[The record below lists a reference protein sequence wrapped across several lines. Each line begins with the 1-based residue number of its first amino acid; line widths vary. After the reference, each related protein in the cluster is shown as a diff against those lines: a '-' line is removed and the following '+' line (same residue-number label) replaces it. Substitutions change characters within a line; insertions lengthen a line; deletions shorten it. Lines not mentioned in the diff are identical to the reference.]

1 MNMFNMESALKRG
14 RSFEGV
20 NSLRSHRVYDKLA
33 LLVLLTA
40 VVGGISY
47 SAVDTNV
54 SVGRLIAPSF
64 VVAMGAMLIGQ
75 FKPQY
80 AKVAAPVYALAEGVV
95 LGVISKS
102 YANVRSG
109 IVPAAIVATS
119 LLFVGCLLVFRTG
132 VVKVTPKFVQMTTIA
147 GLTLFSLYLLSIFGL
162 SVPGINELGPKG
174 MIFGVIGLGIGL
186 SYLFIDFDR
195 IEKAEQS
202 GSLHDTAEW
211 FLAFQ
216 LLLSL
221 VMVYINVLRILGSS
235 RRN

>member
-1 MNMFNMESALKRG
+1 MNMFNMETALKRG
-14 RSFEGV
+14 RSFEGTK
-20 NSLRSHRVYDKLA
+20 SLRSHRVYDKLA

-47 SAVDTNV
+47 NAVETNV

-64 VVAMGAMLIGQ
+64 VVAMAAMLIGQ

-102 YANVRSG
+102 YSNVRGG
-109 IVPAAIVATS
+109 IVPTAIIATS

-147 GLTLFSLYLLSIFGL
+147 GLTLFGLYMLSIFGL

-195 IEKAEQS
+195 VEKAEQNQS
-202 GSLHDTAEW
+202 MHDTAEW

>member
-1 MNMFNMESALKRG
+1 MFNMESALKRG
-14 RSFEGV
+14 RSFEGIK
-20 NSLRSHRVYDKLA
+20 SLRSHRVYDKLA

-47 SAVDTNV
+47 RAVDVNV

-64 VVAMGAMLIGQ
+64 VVAMAAMLIGQ
-75 FKPQY
+75 FKPNY
-80 AKVAAPVYALAEGVV
+80 AKVAAPIYALAEGVV

-102 YANVRSG
+102 YANVRGG
-109 IVPAAIVATS
+109 IVPTAIVATS

-132 VVKVTPKFVQMTTIA
+132 VVKVTPKFVQMTSIA
-147 GLTLFSLYLLSIFGL
+147 GLTLFALYLLSIFGL

-202 GSLHDTAEW
+202 QTLHDTAEW

>member
-1 MNMFNMESALKRG
+1 MFNMESALKRG
-14 RSFEGV
+14 RSFEGL

-47 SAVDTNV
+47 RAVDVNV
-54 SVGRLIAPSF
+54 AVGRLIAPSF
-64 VVAMGAMLIGQ
+64 VVAMAAMLIGQ
-75 FKPQY
+75 FKPNY

-102 YANVRSG
+102 YSNVRSG
-109 IVPAAIVATS
+109 IVPTAIVATS
-119 LLFVGCLLVFRTG
+119 LLFVGCLVVFRSG

-147 GLTLFSLYLLSIFGL
+147 GLSLFGLYLASMFGL

-195 IEKAEQS
+195 IEKAEASQT
-202 GSLHDTAEW
+202 LHDTAEW

-221 VMVYINVLRILGSS
+221 VMVYINVLRVLGSS
-235 RRN
+235 RRS